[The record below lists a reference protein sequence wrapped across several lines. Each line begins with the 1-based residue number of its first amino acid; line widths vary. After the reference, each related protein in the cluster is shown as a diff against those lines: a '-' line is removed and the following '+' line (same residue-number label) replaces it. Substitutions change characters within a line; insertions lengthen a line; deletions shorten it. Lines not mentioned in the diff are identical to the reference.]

1 MALRAAAAG
10 RVVLRAVQ
18 QPKGRRPMSV
28 FGPIVNKPYHI
39 PAEQELLKCEWC
51 TPNTHTLAQM
61 ELWLLPSLSTDRFA
75 SAPCVLLPP
84 ASQPTYLK
92 VKGDGMVAAVGG
104 GLLTLSLLRLFVGY
118 YDMSH
123 GINKVEVQ

>member
-1 MALRAAAAG
+1 M
-10 RVVLRAVQ
+10 
-18 QPKGRRPMSV
+18 
-28 FGPIVNKPYHI
+28 
-39 PAEQELLKCEWC
+39 
-51 TPNTHTLAQM
+51 
-61 ELWLLPSLSTDRFA
+61 
-75 SAPCVLLPP
+75 LLPP

-92 VKGDGMVAAVGG
+92 IKGDGMVAAVGG